1 MRPPLR
7 AVADDDV
14 DRPQVGALR
23 DVEPSGTNGP
33 KARGRAGVGS
43 PPALEPDIRKGKDA
57 IVERVCNVR
66 QTSQGRR
73 ARFSLLPGSAARDT
87 SGGYGAGAHLFP
99 SRTEKLS
106 PAAAM
111 ILRETVG
118 K

>member
-1 MRPPLR
+1 MARKLAAAPTEKWSAGLLDEQQESVALTKKAVLRKRSSLSRPR
-7 AVADDDV
+7 C
-14 DRPQVGALR
+14 RSI
-23 DVEPSGTNGP
+23 E
-33 KARGRAGVGS
+33 
-43 PPALEPDIRKGKDA
+43 
-57 IVERVCNVR
+57 
-66 QTSQGRR
+66 
-73 ARFSLLPGSAARDT
+73 T

>member
-14 DRPQVGALR
+14 DRPQVGAWR
-23 DVEPSGTNGP
+23 HVEPSGTNGP
-33 KARGRAGVGS
+33 KAGGRAGVC
-43 PPALEPDIRKGKDA
+43 PPPVLEP
-57 IVERVCNVR
+57 
-66 QTSQGRR
+66 SP
-73 ARFSLLPGSAARDT
+73 LLWGGMCVLPRGVPAAGLRSPPGSAARET